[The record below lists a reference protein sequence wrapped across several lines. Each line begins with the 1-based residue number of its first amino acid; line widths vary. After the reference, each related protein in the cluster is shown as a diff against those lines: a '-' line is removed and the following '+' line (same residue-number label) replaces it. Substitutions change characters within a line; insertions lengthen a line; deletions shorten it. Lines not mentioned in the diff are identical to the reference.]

1 MTRSSEITT
10 KSSEAM
16 TEPNAG
22 THNVQRVLIMA
33 GGTGGHV
40 FPALAVAEELRAQGV
55 EVIWMGTHK
64 GLEADVVPRA
74 GFEMEWVSISG
85 LRGKGLSSWVL
96 APFKLALAMTQS
108 LVIIMRRRPMMVLGV
123 GGFVTGP
130 GGFVAWLL
138 HKPLVIH
145 EQNALA
151 GMTNRW
157 LSHCATK
164 VLEAFPGTFPAQPKV
179 IATGNPVR
187 AEITALPSPEQ
198 RMAGR
203 SGKLHIL
210 VVGGSLGAQAFNQTV
225 PECVKGMAAD
235 CQPEIWHQAG
245 RRHID
250 AARLSYQRA
259 GVSARV
265 EPFIEDMAAAYAWAD
280 LVVCRAGA
288 LTISELAAAGV
299 ASILVPYPYAVD
311 DHQTHNAA
319 YLVKAGAAL
328 LLPQSQFSTEA
339 LRAALSQFCRPQ
351 FQGQDQGRGHL
362 LKMAMVARQL
372 AKPRAT
378 HEVAQWCLEVVR
390 D

>member
-1 MTRSSEITT
+1 MTTT
-10 KSSEAM
+10 
-16 TEPNAG
+16 PFG
-22 THNVQRVLIMA
+22 THRALGSMCRVLIMA

-55 EVIWMGTHK
+55 EVIWMGTRK
-64 GLEADVVPRA
+64 GLEADVIPRA

-96 APFKLALAMTQS
+96 APFKLALAMMQS

-138 HKPLVIH
+138 RKPLVIH

-157 LSHCATK
+157 LSRCATK
-164 VLEAFPGTFPAQPKV
+164 VLEAFPGTFPAQSKV
-179 IATGNPVR
+179 VATGNPVR

-198 RMAGR
+198 RMAER
-203 SGKLHIL
+203 RGKLHIL
-210 VVGGSLGAQAFNQTV
+210 IVGGSLGAQTFNQVV
-225 PECVKGMAAD
+225 PECIQSLASN

-250 AARLSYQRA
+250 AARESYQRA
-259 GVSARV
+259 GVTARV
-265 EPFIEDMAAAYAWAD
+265 EPFIEDMATAYAWAD
-280 LVVCRAGA
+280 LVLCRAGA

-319 YLVKAGAAL
+319 YLVKVGAAL
-328 LLPQSQFSTEA
+328 LLPQSQFSIEA
-339 LRAALSQFCRPQ
+339 LNTVLSQFCSPQ
-351 FQGQDQGRGHL
+351 DHGRERL
-362 LKMAMVARQL
+362 LKMAMAARQL

-378 HEVAQWCLEVVR
+378 HEVVQWCLEAAR
-390 D
+390 G